1 MERMKAET
9 SAFIAPYVVA
19 CYDESR
25 FCDLVLVCDGNRDG
39 FISRVTNSD
48 MKFDFTKV

>member
-1 MERMKAET
+1 MERIKVKT
-9 SAFIAPYVVA
+9 SSFIASYAIA

-39 FISRVTNSD
+39 LISRVYLIGNLILH
-48 MKFDFTKV
+48 

>member
-39 FISRVTNSD
+39 FISRV
-48 MKFDFTKV
+48 